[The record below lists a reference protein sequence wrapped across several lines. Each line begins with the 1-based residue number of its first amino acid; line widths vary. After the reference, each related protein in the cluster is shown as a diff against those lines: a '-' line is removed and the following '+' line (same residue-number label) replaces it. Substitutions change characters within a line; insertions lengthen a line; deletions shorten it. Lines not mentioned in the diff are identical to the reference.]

1 MHGKEVLIMADLR
14 AEAMRL
20 IQQMPDREL
29 ALIMST
35 LREKAN
41 PVDEEEA
48 QRKRDEGWKT
58 FQKYIGRL
66 PADFDYKKELEEA
79 REERFRKY
87 ANLG

>member
-1 MHGKEVLIMADLR
+1 MADLR
-14 AEAMRL
+14 AEAMQL

-35 LREKAN
+35 LREKAK

-66 PADFDYKKELEEA
+66 PAAHY
-79 REERFRKY
+79 RERNEPGHQCRSGWFS
-87 ANLG
+87 